1 MFVLNQLDNFIPE
14 EDSIAKMMN
23 DYKSD
28 LLKIGFSKPII
39 VPVSAYAA
47 FLFRLGADELTN
59 TEKRKCKIL
68 NEVFDN
74 EYYDFPKYIE
84 GVRSKNK
91 LSMTGIITLE
101 NKLITI

>member
-1 MFVLNQLDNFIPE
+1 
-14 EDSIAKMMN
+14 MN

-28 LLKIGFSKPII
+28 LLRIGFNNPII

-47 FLFRLGADELTN
+47 CLFRFGTYELTN
-59 TEKRKCKIL
+59 TEKRKFKTL
-68 NEVFDN
+68 NEIFDN

-84 GVRSKNK
+84 EGKSKNK
-91 LSMTGIITLE
+91 LSMTGIISLE

>member
-1 MFVLNQLDNFIPE
+1 
-14 EDSIAKMMN
+14 MMN

-28 LLKIGFSKPII
+28 LLRIGFNNPII

-47 FLFRLGADELTN
+47 CLFRFGADELTN
-59 TEKRKCKIL
+59 TEKRKFKTL
-68 NEVFDN
+68 NEIFDN

-84 GVRSKNK
+84 EGKSKNK
-91 LSMTGIITLE
+91 LSMTGIISLE